1 MPSTCNV
8 RVRVRVRVRV
18 GLGLHPQGL
27 GSGWRDWLL
36 DRVAAREKR
45 ATIVLAYCSGERKNP
60 TQLVARGGWLLERKE
75 QRTRQLVYREV

>member
-1 MPSTCNV
+1 MT
-8 RVRVRVRVRV
+8 
-18 GLGLHPQGL
+18 GL
-27 GSGWRDWLL
+27 
-36 DRVAAREKR
+36 AAREKR